1 MLNEDI
7 VRTKMSKQLGFTE
20 IPDLEGKSGAR
31 QGVGQQ
37 TTFKQLGFK
46 FNDEELQKNNLPK
59 DCLSWR
65 PDGWYLPKDTNEV
78 AIVCEAKSSDK
89 DIKDN
94 DKQISKYIAVVK
106 TKYKNVIGIIYN
118 GVDVNV
124 YKNSLSL
131 SH

>member
-7 VRTKMSKQLGFTE
+7 VRTKMSKQLGFAE
-20 IPDLEGKSGAR
+20 IPVVNGGSDLQ

-37 TTFKQLGFK
+37 TSFKQLGF
-46 FNDEELQKNNLPK
+46 NCEGSNY
-59 DCLSWR
+59 R

-131 SH
+131 SRIGERAAQ

>member
-7 VRTKMSKQLGFTE
+7 VRTKMSKQLGFAE
-20 IPDLEGKSGAR
+20 IPVMNGGSDLQ

-37 TTFKQLGFK
+37 TSFKQLGF
-46 FNDEELQKNNLPK
+46 NCEGSNY
-59 DCLSWR
+59 R